1 MCVGVCSV
9 AQSCLTLC
17 DTRDYSPSG
26 SSVHEISQQEYWSG
40 LPLPTPQ
47 DLPNPRIEPT
57 TPMAPALAGVFFTTA
72 PLGKS
77 SIGTLLNTLHALSS
91 LIIRTIL

>member
-57 TPMAPALAGVFFTTA
+57 TPMAPALAGVFFTTE
-72 PLGKS
+72 PSEKPKYMCNN
-77 SIGTLLNTLHALSS
+77 ILLH
-91 LIIRTIL
+91 